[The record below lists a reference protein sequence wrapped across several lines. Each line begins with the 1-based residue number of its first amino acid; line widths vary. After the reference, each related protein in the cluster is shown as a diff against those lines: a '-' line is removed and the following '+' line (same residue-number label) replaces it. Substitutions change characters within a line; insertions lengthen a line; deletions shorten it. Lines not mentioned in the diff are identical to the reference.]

1 MHQPHDAGRP
11 RLRHVS
17 TSDQN
22 LDGQRD
28 ALKEAG
34 AGRLFADTITGTAR
48 HRPELDRLLD
58 QLHPGDVVVV
68 TKDGRQV
75 LSKKLP
81 SLL

>member
-1 MHQPHDAGRP
+1 MILGYAR
-11 RLRHVS
+11 VS

-48 HRPELDRLLD
+48 HRPELD
-58 QLHPGDVVVV
+58 QHLHRVRY
-68 TKDGRQV
+68 GRGHLTRGKPTMRWASWFVSQGT
-75 LSKKLP
+75 
-81 SLL
+81 